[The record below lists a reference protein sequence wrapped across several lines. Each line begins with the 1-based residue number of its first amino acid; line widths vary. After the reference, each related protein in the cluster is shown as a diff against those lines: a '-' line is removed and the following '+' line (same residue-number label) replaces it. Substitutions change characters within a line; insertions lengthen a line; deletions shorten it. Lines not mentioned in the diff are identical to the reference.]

1 MNHFTSMKTKR
12 FTPVFTF
19 LCVILFTGIGLAQ
32 EEKREFYELK
42 TYTIKNEAQEK
53 AVDAYLEKAF
63 LPALKRMGI
72 ENIGV
77 FKIRPGKFVIADKIF
92 VLIPFNSLDQF
103 EKMEASLAVDK
114 SHLSAGTDYIMAKH
128 DNPPYQRISSTL
140 MRAFSEMPKMQ
151 PSSVSS
157 ARTDRVYEL
166 RSYESATEARY
177 INKVAMFNEGG
188 EVELFDSLGANAVF
202 YAEVISG
209 DSMPNLMYMT
219 TYENMEK
226 RDALWKAFGESDK
239 WQELVNDERYKNNVS
254 KADIWLLYPTEY
266 SDY

>member
-1 MNHFTSMKTKR
+1 MTNKIVLLGITLLLF
-12 FTPVFTF
+12 
-19 LCVILFTGIGLAQ
+19 FTGIGNTFAQ
-32 EEKREFYELK
+32 DYKREFYELK

-53 AVDAYLEKAF
+53 AVDAYLKNAY
-63 LPALKRMGI
+63 LPALKRMGL

-77 FKIRPGKFVIADKIF
+77 FKVRPGKFVIADKIF

-114 SHLSAGTDYIMAKH
+114 SHLSAGSDYITAKH
-128 DNPPYQRISSTL
+128 DTPPYQRISSTL
-140 MRAFSEMPKMQ
+140 MRAFSEMPKME

-157 ARTDRVYEL
+157 PRTDRVYEL
-166 RSYESATEARY
+166 RSYESATEALY
-177 INKVAMFNEGG
+177 INKVSMFNEGG
-188 EVELFDSLGANAVF
+188 EVELFDSVGANAVF

-209 DSMPNLMYMT
+209 DRMPNLMYMT

-226 RDALWKAFGESDK
+226 RDAVWKAFFGSEK
-239 WQELVNDERYKNNVS
+239 WQELVNDQQYKNNVS

>member
-1 MNHFTSMKTKR
+1 MKNKIAFTGL
-12 FTPVFTF
+12 VLF
-19 LCVILFTGIGLAQ
+19 LCLAITGQ
-32 EEKREFYELK
+32 VFSQDQKREFYELK

-53 AVDAYLEKAF
+53 AVDAYLKNAY
-63 LPALKRMGI
+63 LPALKRMGL

-77 FKIRPGKFVIADKIF
+77 FKVRPGKFVMADKIF

-103 EKMEASLAVDK
+103 VKMEASLAVDK
-114 SHLSAGTDYIMAKH
+114 SHLSAGSEYITAKH

-140 MRAFSEMPKMQ
+140 MRAFSEMPKME

-157 ARTDRVYEL
+157 PRTDRVYEL

-177 INKVAMFNEGG
+177 TNKVAMFNEGG
-188 EVELFDSLGANAVF
+188 EVELFDSVGANAVF

-209 DSMPNLMYMT
+209 DRMPNLMYMT

-226 RDALWKAFGESDK
+226 RDAIWKAFFGSEK
-239 WQELVNDERYKNNVS
+239 WQELVNDQQYKNNVS